1 MTDREKVITA
11 LQLELEYPYSWE
23 CAAKCPY
30 YGKTDCDCFA
40 QVTKDAIEL
49 LKEQHRLIEQLK
61 HELGVTRAA
70 MNRCMDKEWLTKE
83 EARTLKHMGISARCA
98 VKGEE
103 KRE

>member
-30 YGKTDCDCFA
+30 YGKTDCDCFN
-40 QVTKDAIEL
+40 QVAKDAIEL
-49 LKEQHRLIEQLK
+49 LQKQHRLIELLE
-61 HELGVTRAA
+61 HELAVTRAA
-70 MNRCMDKEWLTKE
+70 MNRYVNGEWLTRAE
-83 EARTLKHMGISARCA
+83 TNTLKHMGISARCA
-98 VKGEE
+98 AKGEE